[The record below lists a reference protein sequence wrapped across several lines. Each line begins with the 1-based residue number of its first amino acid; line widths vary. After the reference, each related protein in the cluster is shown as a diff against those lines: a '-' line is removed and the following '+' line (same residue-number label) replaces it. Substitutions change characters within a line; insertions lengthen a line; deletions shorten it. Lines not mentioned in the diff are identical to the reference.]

1 MKSDYHLPVL
11 LKESINGLKIDDEGI
26 YVDAT
31 FGGGGHSLEILRS
44 LSKKGRLISFDQD
57 PDSINNSYEES
68 NFYFVNENFKY
79 MKRFLKNLG
88 FSKVNGILAD
98 LGVSSFQIN
107 TPARGFSYR
116 YDAALDM
123 RMNKNNTLD
132 AMKVINSYN
141 HENLSKILF
150 EYGDIKNSKKIS
162 EEIIKARTA
171 NKINTTFDFNKI
183 LKPLYPERYLNK
195 NLSRI
200 YQAIRIEVNKE
211 LDVLKSFLEQT
222 SELLLPGGRLCV
234 ISYHSLEDRM
244 VKRYI
249 TNGNFSTTA
258 EKDLYGNFSVPFKK
272 IGKMIQPSAVE
283 LKENIRSRSAK
294 LRIAEKIWLNEE

>member
-11 LKESINGLKIDDEGI
+11 LKESINGLKIDDDGI

-44 LSKKGRLISFDQD
+44 LSKKGRLVSFDQD

-116 YDAALDM
+116 YDSALDM

-162 EEIIKARTA
+162 EEIVKARTA

-294 LRIAEKIWLNEE
+294 LRIAEKI

>member
-162 EEIIKARTA
+162 EEIIKARTV
-171 NKINTTFDFNKI
+171 NKINTTFDLNKI

-294 LRIAEKIWLNEE
+294 LRIAEKI

>member
-1 MKSDYHLPVL
+1 MRSDYHLPVL

-44 LSKKGRLISFDQD
+44 LSKKGRLVSFDQD

-116 YDAALDM
+116 FDAALDM

-162 EEIIKARTA
+162 EEIIKARTL
-171 NKINTTFDFNKI
+171 NKINTTFDLNKI
-183 LKPLYPERYLNK
+183 LKPLYPESYLNK

-249 TNGNFSTTA
+249 ANGNFSTTA

-272 IGKMIQPSAVE
+272 IGKMIQPSSVE

-294 LRIAEKIWLNEE
+294 LRIAEKI

>member
-31 FGGGGHSLEILRS
+31 FGGGGHSLEILNS
-44 LSKKGRLISFDQD
+44 LSKKGRLVSFDQD

-79 MKRFLKNLG
+79 MKKFLKNLG

-162 EEIIKARTA
+162 EEIIKARTL
-171 NKINTTFDFNKI
+171 NKINTTFDLNKI
-183 LKPLYPERYLNK
+183 LKPLYPESYLNK

-294 LRIAEKIWLNEE
+294 LRIAEKI

>member
-11 LKESINGLKIDDEGI
+11 LKESINGLKIDDKGI

-31 FGGGGHSLEILRS
+31 FGGGGHSLEILKS
-44 LSKKGRLISFDQD
+44 LSKKGRLVSFDQD
-57 PDSINNSYEES
+57 PDSINNSYDES

-132 AMKVINSYN
+132 AMKVINTYN

-150 EYGDIKNSKKIS
+150 EYGEIKNSKKIS
-162 EEIIKARTA
+162 EEIIKARTS
-171 NKINTTFDFNKI
+171 NKINTTFDLNKI

-272 IGKMIQPSAVE
+272 IGKMIKPSAEE

-294 LRIAEKIWLNEE
+294 LRIAEKI

>member
-31 FGGGGHSLEILRS
+31 FGGGGHSLEILKS
-44 LSKKGRLISFDQD
+44 LSKKGRLVSFDQD

-162 EEIIKARTA
+162 EEIIKARTV
-171 NKINTTFDFNKI
+171 NKINTTFDLNKI

-294 LRIAEKIWLNEE
+294 LRIAEKI

>member
-1 MKSDYHLPVL
+1 MRSDYHLPVL

-31 FGGGGHSLEILRS
+31 FGGGGHSLEILKS
-44 LSKKGRLISFDQD
+44 LSKKGRLVSFDQD
-57 PDSINNSYEES
+57 PDSINNSFEES

-88 FSKVNGILAD
+88 FSKVNGVLAD

-116 YDAALDM
+116 YNAALDM

-162 EEIIKARTA
+162 EEIIKARTL
-171 NKINTTFDFNKI
+171 NKINTTFDLNKI
-183 LKPLYPERYLNK
+183 LKPLYPEGYLNK

-283 LKENIRSRSAK
+283 LEENIRSRSAK
-294 LRIAEKIWLNEE
+294 LRIAEKI

>member
-31 FGGGGHSLEILRS
+31 FGGGGHSLEILKS
-44 LSKKGRLISFDQD
+44 LSKKGRLVSFDQD

-98 LGVSSFQIN
+98 LGISSFQIN

-123 RMNKNNTLD
+123 RMNKNNSLD
-132 AMKVINSYN
+132 AMEVINSYS

-150 EYGDIKNSKKIS
+150 EYADIKNSKKIS

-195 NLSRI
+195 NLSKI

-211 LDVLKSFLEQT
+211 LDALKSFLEQT

-249 TNGNFSTTA
+249 TNGNFSTIA
-258 EKDLYGNFSVPFKK
+258 DKDIYGNFSVPFKK

-283 LKENIRSRSAK
+283 QKENIRSRSAK
-294 LRIAEKIWLNEE
+294 LRIAEKI

>member
-11 LKESINGLKIDDEGI
+11 LKESINGLKIDDDGI

-44 LSKKGRLISFDQD
+44 LSKKGRLVSFDQD

-116 YDAALDM
+116 YDSALDM

-162 EEIIKARTA
+162 EEIVKARTA
-171 NKINTTFDFNKI
+171 NKINTTFDLNKI

-294 LRIAEKIWLNEE
+294 LRIAEKI

>member
-44 LSKKGRLISFDQD
+44 LSKKGRLVSFDQD
-57 PDSINNSYEES
+57 PDSLSNSYDDS

-98 LGVSSFQIN
+98 LGISSFQIN

-123 RMNKNNTLD
+123 RMNKNNSLD
-132 AMKVINSYN
+132 AMEVINSYS

-150 EYGDIKNSKKIS
+150 EYADIKNSKKIS

-171 NKINTTFDFNKI
+171 NKINTTFDFNRI

-195 NLSRI
+195 NLSKI

-211 LDVLKSFLEQT
+211 LDALKSFLEQT

-249 TNGNFSTTA
+249 TNGNFSTIA
-258 EKDLYGNFSVPFKK
+258 DKDIYGNFSVPFKK

-283 LKENIRSRSAK
+283 QKENIRSRSAK
-294 LRIAEKIWLNEE
+294 LRIAEKI

>member
-44 LSKKGRLISFDQD
+44 LSKKGRLVSFDQD

-222 SELLLPGGRLCV
+222 NELLLPGGRLCV

-249 TNGNFSTTA
+249 TNGNFSTTV

-294 LRIAEKIWLNEE
+294 LRIAEKI

>member
-31 FGGGGHSLEILRS
+31 FGGGGHSLEILKS
-44 LSKKGRLISFDQD
+44 LSKKGRLVSFDQD

-162 EEIIKARTA
+162 EEIIKARTL
-171 NKINTTFDFNKI
+171 NKINTTFDLNKI

-258 EKDLYGNFSVPFKK
+258 EKDLYGNSSVPFKK

-294 LRIAEKIWLNEE
+294 LRIAEKI

>member
-11 LKESINGLKIDDEGI
+11 LKESINGLKIDDEGV

-31 FGGGGHSLEILRS
+31 FGGGGHSLEILKS
-44 LSKKGRLISFDQD
+44 LSKKGRLVSFDQD

-116 YDAALDM
+116 FDAALDM

-162 EEIIKARTA
+162 EEIIKARTL
-171 NKINTTFDFNKI
+171 NKINTTFDLNKI
-183 LKPLYPERYLNK
+183 LKPLYPESYLNK

-211 LDVLKSFLEQT
+211 LDVLKLFLEQT

-272 IGKMIQPSAVE
+272 IGKMIQPSDVE

-294 LRIAEKIWLNEE
+294 LRIAEKI

>member
-171 NKINTTFDFNKI
+171 NKINTTFDLNKI

-195 NLSRI
+195 NLSKI

-211 LDVLKSFLEQT
+211 LDALKSFLEQT

-258 EKDLYGNFSVPFKK
+258 DKDLYGNFSVPFKK
-272 IGKMIQPSAVE
+272 IGKMIQPSALE

-294 LRIAEKIWLNEE
+294 LRIAEKI

>member
-171 NKINTTFDFNKI
+171 NKINTTFDLNKI

-234 ISYHSLEDRM
+234 ISYHSLEDRI

-249 TNGNFSTTA
+249 NNGNFSTTA
-258 EKDLYGNFSVPFKK
+258 EKDLYGNNLVPFKK
-272 IGKMIQPSAVE
+272 IGKIIQPSALE

-294 LRIAEKIWLNEE
+294 LRIAEKL

>member
-31 FGGGGHSLEILRS
+31 FGGGGHSLEILKS
-44 LSKKGRLISFDQD
+44 LSKKGRLVSFDQD
-57 PDSINNSYEES
+57 PDSINNSFEES

-116 YDAALDM
+116 YNAALDM

-141 HENLSKILF
+141 HKNLSKILF

-162 EEIIKARTA
+162 EEIIKARTL
-171 NKINTTFDFNKI
+171 NKINTTFDLNKI
-183 LKPLYPERYLNK
+183 LKPLYPKSYLNK

-294 LRIAEKIWLNEE
+294 LRIAEKI

>member
-11 LKESINGLKIDDEGI
+11 LKESINGLKIDDKGI

-44 LSKKGRLISFDQD
+44 LSKKGKLVSFDQD

-171 NKINTTFDFNKI
+171 NKINTTFDLNKI

-195 NLSRI
+195 NLSKI

-211 LDVLKSFLEQT
+211 LDALKSFLEQT

-272 IGKMIQPSAVE
+272 IGKMIQPSPLE

-294 LRIAEKIWLNEE
+294 LRIAEKI

>member
-11 LKESINGLKIDDEGI
+11 LKESISGLKIDDEGV

-57 PDSINNSYEES
+57 PDSINNSFEES

-171 NKINTTFDFNKI
+171 NKINTTFDLNKI

-294 LRIAEKIWLNEE
+294 LRIAEKI

>member
-31 FGGGGHSLEILRS
+31 FGGGGHSLEILKS
-44 LSKKGRLISFDQD
+44 LSKKGRLVSFDQD

-162 EEIIKARTA
+162 EEIIKARTL
-171 NKINTTFDFNKI
+171 NKINTTFDLNKI

-234 ISYHSLEDRM
+234 ISYHSKEDRM

-294 LRIAEKIWLNEE
+294 LRIAEKI

>member
-11 LKESINGLKIDDEGI
+11 LKESINGLKIDDKGI

-44 LSKKGRLISFDQD
+44 LSKKGRLVSFDQD

-171 NKINTTFDFNKI
+171 NKINTTFDLNKI

-258 EKDLYGNFSVPFKK
+258 DKDLYGNFSVPFKK

-294 LRIAEKIWLNEE
+294 LRIAEKI

>member
-1 MKSDYHLPVL
+1 MKSNYHLPVL

-57 PDSINNSYEES
+57 PDSINNSFEEI

-171 NKINTTFDFNKI
+171 NKINTTFDLNKI

-294 LRIAEKIWLNEE
+294 LRIAEKI

>member
-31 FGGGGHSLEILRS
+31 FGGGGHSLEILKS
-44 LSKKGRLISFDQD
+44 LSKKGRLVSFDQD

-79 MKRFLKNLG
+79 MKRFLRNLG

-162 EEIIKARTA
+162 EEIIKARTS
-171 NKINTTFDFNKI
+171 NKINTTFDLNKI

-258 EKDLYGNFSVPFKK
+258 EKDIYGNFSVPFKK
-272 IGKMIQPSAVE
+272 IGKMIQPSALE

-294 LRIAEKIWLNEE
+294 LRIAEKI

>member
-1 MKSDYHLPVL
+1 MRSDYHLPVL

-31 FGGGGHSLEILRS
+31 FGGGGHSLEILKS
-44 LSKKGRLISFDQD
+44 LSKKGRLVSFDQD

-116 YDAALDM
+116 YNAALDM

-162 EEIIKARTA
+162 EEIIKARTL
-171 NKINTTFDFNKI
+171 NKINTTFDLNKI
-183 LKPLYPERYLNK
+183 LKPLYHESYLNK

-294 LRIAEKIWLNEE
+294 LRIAEKI

>member
-31 FGGGGHSLEILRS
+31 FGGGGHSLEILKS
-44 LSKKGRLISFDQD
+44 LSKKGRLVSFDQD
-57 PDSINNSYEES
+57 PDSINNSYDES

-162 EEIIKARTA
+162 EEIIKARTS
-171 NKINTTFDFNKI
+171 NKINTTFDLNKI

-272 IGKMIQPSAVE
+272 IGKMIQPSALE

-294 LRIAEKIWLNEE
+294 LRIAEKI